1 MTHRGELIMTH
12 QPTFDAGN
20 LMNALRALLA
30 GVAAIAVIGLVL
42 VLAAFLT
49 MAAFVVAG
57 VAAVAAAGYWAWR
70 KLVSRSNKRSA
81 DETIL
86 VARRGPHGWT
96 VDGEDQ
102 PRGA

>member
-1 MTHRGELIMTH
+1 MTH
-12 QPTFDAGN
+12 QPTFDAGR
-20 LMNALRALLA
+20 LMNAMRAIMA

-57 VAAVAAAGYWAWR
+57 VAAIGAAGYWGWR
-70 KLVSRSNKRSA
+70 KLTRRAQKRSA
-81 DETIL
+81 DDTVL
-86 VARRGPHGWT
+86 VARRGPRGWT
-96 VDGEDQ
+96 VDGDDQ

>member
-1 MTHRGELIMTH
+1 MTH
-12 QPTFDAGN
+12 QPTFDAGR
-20 LMNALRALLA
+20 LMNAMRAIMA

-57 VAAVAAAGYWAWR
+57 LAAIGAAGYWVWR
-70 KLVSRSNKRSA
+70 KLTRGARKRSA
-81 DETIL
+81 DDTVL
-86 VARRGPHGWT
+86 VARRGPRGWT

>member
-1 MTHRGELIMTH
+1 MTH
-12 QPTFDAGN
+12 QPTFDAGR
-20 LMNALRALLA
+20 LMNAMRAIMA

-57 VAAVAAAGYWAWR
+57 LAAIGAAGYWAWR
-70 KLVSRSNKRSA
+70 KLTRGARKRSA
-81 DETIL
+81 DDTVL
-86 VARRGPHGWT
+86 VARRGPRGWT

>member
-1 MTHRGELIMTH
+1 MTH
-12 QPTFDAGN
+12 QPTFDAGR
-20 LMNALRALLA
+20 LMNAMRAIMA

-57 VAAVAAAGYWAWR
+57 VAAIGAAGYWGWR
-70 KLVSRSNKRSA
+70 KLTRGSRKRSA
-81 DETIL
+81 DETVL
-86 VARRGPHGWT
+86 VARRGPRGWT
-96 VDGEDQ
+96 VDGDDQ

>member
-1 MTHRGELIMTH
+1 
-12 QPTFDAGN
+12 
-20 LMNALRALLA
+20 MNAMRAIMA

-57 VAAVAAAGYWAWR
+57 VAAIGAAGYWGWR
-70 KLVSRSNKRSA
+70 KLTRRAQKRSA
-81 DETIL
+81 DDTVL
-86 VARRGPHGWT
+86 VARRGPRGWT
-96 VDGEDQ
+96 VDGDDQ

>member
-1 MTHRGELIMTH
+1 MTHRGELVMTH
-12 QPTFDAGN
+12 QQTFDGGN

-30 GVAAIAVIGLVL
+30 GVAAVAVIGLVL

-57 VAAVAAAGYWAWR
+57 LAAVGAAGYWAWR
-70 KLVSRSNKRSA
+70 KLTKGAHKRNA
-81 DETIL
+81 DETVL

>member
-1 MTHRGELIMTH
+1 MTH
-12 QPTFDAGN
+12 QPTFDAGR
-20 LMNALRALLA
+20 LMNAMRALLA

-49 MAAFVVAG
+49 MTALVVAG
-57 VAAVAAAGYWAWR
+57 VAAVGAAGYWAWR
-70 KLVSRSNKRSA
+70 KLTHGSHKRSA
-81 DETIL
+81 DETVL

>member
-12 QPTFDAGN
+12 QPTFDAGR
-20 LMNALRALLA
+20 LMNAMRAIMA

-57 VAAVAAAGYWAWR
+57 VAAIGAAGYWGWR
-70 KLVSRSNKRSA
+70 KLTRGAQKRSA
-81 DETIL
+81 DDTVL
-86 VARRGPHGWT
+86 VARRGPRGWT
-96 VDGEDQ
+96 VDGDDQ

>member
-12 QPTFDAGN
+12 QPTFDAGR
-20 LMNALRALLA
+20 LMNAMRAIMA

-57 VAAVAAAGYWAWR
+57 VGAAGYWAWR
-70 KLVSRSNKRSA
+70 KLTRGAQKRSA
-81 DETIL
+81 DETVL
-86 VARRGPHGWT
+86 VARRGPRGWT
-96 VDGEDQ
+96 VDSDDQ

>member
-1 MTHRGELIMTH
+1 MTH
-12 QPTFDAGN
+12 QPTFDAGR
-20 LMNALRALLA
+20 LMNAMRAIMA

-57 VAAVAAAGYWAWR
+57 VAAVGAAGYWAWR
-70 KLVSRSNKRSA
+70 KLTRGAQKRSA
-81 DETIL
+81 DETVL
-86 VARRGPHGWT
+86 VARRGPRGWT
-96 VDGEDQ
+96 VDSDDQ